1 MLRLLPSAGIG
12 HLLAD
17 ACDFEYIR
25 FRMKRSALDI
35 TPFIPLRSSAFAV
48 LAVLAAGPRPGIE
61 ILDHIHDTLPGSQMF
76 GGGTLYRL
84 LRDMRDEGL
93 IERPGPEH
101 ADRRQVRHG
110 LTPLGR
116 AVLAAEAARLQ
127 RTLTL
132 LTAAPLRVKR

>member
-1 MLRLLPSAGIG
+1 LP
-12 HLLAD
+12 D
-17 ACDFEYIR
+17 ACNFEYIR
-25 FRMKRSALDI
+25 FRMKRPATDV

-61 ILDHIHDTLPGSQMF
+61 ILDHIHATLPGSQMF

-116 AVLAAEAARLQ
+116 AVLAAEAARLE
-127 RTLTL
+127 RTLSL
-132 LTAAPLRVKR
+132 VNARPARAKR